1 MKGVVFTEFYDF
13 VETHHSPLMLQEII
27 NQANLKT
34 DGSYTA
40 TGTYPSCEMGSL
52 VMAASAKLGADVSD
66 LLKLFGQHLLCH
78 FARQY
83 PQYFD
88 EADNSFELLESVE
101 NHIHKDVRKLYPDA
115 ELPSFEM
122 LENTPEYFEMI
133 YQSARGL
140 GDLCEGLI
148 AGCMEYYGESGTIAQ
163 EKLSTDPVTRI
174 RFTIRK

>member
-27 NQANLKT
+27 NQANLGS

-52 VMAASAKLGADVSD
+52 VMAASTKLGADVSD
-66 LLKLFGQHLLCH
+66 LLKLFGKHLLSH

-83 PQYFD
+83 PQYFN
-88 EADNSFELLESVE
+88 EAKSSFELLESVE

-115 ELPSFEM
+115 ELPTFDM
-122 LENTPEYFEMI
+122 IENSEDRFEMI

-148 AGCMEYYGESGTIAQ
+148 AGCMEYYGELGTITQ
-163 EKLSTDPVTRI
+163 KKLSDVPVTRI
-174 RFTIRK
+174 RFTIQK